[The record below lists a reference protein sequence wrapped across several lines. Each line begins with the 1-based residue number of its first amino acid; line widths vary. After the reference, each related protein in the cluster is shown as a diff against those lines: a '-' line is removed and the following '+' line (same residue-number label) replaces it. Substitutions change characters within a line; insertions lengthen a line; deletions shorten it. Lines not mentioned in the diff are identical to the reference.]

1 MQTTSDSTTIFIF
14 LAVVDWVDFP
24 GKVPCR
30 LFQSRRVTPNADH
43 SVAVAHQRRSCTVL
57 RSSSDLPLR

>member
-1 MQTTSDSTTIFIF
+1 MPTTSDSTTSFIF
-14 LAVVDWVDFP
+14 LAVVDRVDFP

-30 LFQSRRVTPNADH
+30 LFQSRRMPPNANH
-43 SVAVAHQRRSCTVL
+43 SVAVAHQRRGCTVL